1 MKKKTTPN
9 CHNLLRTVGFSAE
22 ESRKIDEYVKSKGL
36 LYSRF
41 YHDAII
47 GFIEAHSDDPEER

>member
-1 MKKKTTPN
+1 MKKKTEEGRF
-9 CHNLLRTVGFSAE
+9 NLLRTYGFSAE
-22 ESRKIDEYVKSKGL
+22 ESRMIDDYVKSNGL